1 MLVLGAQA
9 KNTESCLSCSSLL
22 NEQRLYA
29 EKGNSRRPERL
40 PLLSASLTE
49 QEVSSKAENIV
60 STLWVQSV
68 SGQFRPSRES
78 NIENNQFSKET
89 DYLELSMKNFKLKGT
104 SRNNG
109 DFSSLQLRKDYQ
121 LYESRKIYQPKIQ
134 QTDQGKRQLKR
145 VLLEV
150 LKPQTQE
157 LPRKGDKI

>member
-1 MLVLGAQA
+1 MGLPLPASNKKVWILSLGSSEPQHFLLLSSLCWKSSILDERNWETWAHIFYSATKSQDKSIMLVLGAQA

-78 NIENNQFSKET
+78 NIENN
-89 DYLELSMKNFKLKGT
+89 
-104 SRNNG
+104 
-109 DFSSLQLRKDYQ
+109 
-121 LYESRKIYQPKIQ
+121 
-134 QTDQGKRQLKR
+134 
-145 VLLEV
+145 
-150 LKPQTQE
+150 
-157 LPRKGDKI
+157 